1 MRDYVIY
8 TDTGCDI
15 SKEILREWG
24 VRRAEM
30 TFNFDDDSKTYT
42 VGEMGIH
49 DFYLRMK
56 NGWVAHTAAINMETF
71 TNMFARELE
80 GGRDVLY
87 IAFSSGLSST
97 YSSAYIAAQE
107 LRDAYPDNKVV
118 VVDSLAASAGQGML
132 VYLAAEN
139 AKKGMSIDE
148 NAKYCED
155 IKNHICHW
163 FTVDDLMYLK
173 RGGRLSATAAIA
185 GAVLGIKPVLHVDD
199 EGHLI
204 NMQKIRGRNA
214 SVKALAEKLGATR
227 DESLGS
233 VVFISHANCEEDA
246 KTLAGILKKDY
257 GTETRLIT
265 DIGPIIGAH
274 AGPGTL
280 ALFFLGTNK

>member
-1 MRDYVIY
+1 MSEYVIY

-15 SKEILREWG
+15 SKELLQEWG
-24 VRRAEM
+24 VTRAEM
-30 TFNFDDDSKTYT
+30 TFNFDDDKNTY
-42 VGEMGIH
+42 VMGQMGIH

-56 NGWVAHTAAINMETF
+56 NGWIAHTAAINMETF
-71 TNMFARELE
+71 TNTFARELE
-80 GGRDVLY
+80 AGRDVLY

-107 LRDAYPDNKVV
+107 LSEAYPNNKVV
-118 VVDSLAASAGQGML
+118 VVDSLAASAGQGLL

-155 IKNHICHW
+155 IKLHVCHW
-163 FTVDDLMYLK
+163 FTVDDLIYLK
-173 RGGRLSATAAIA
+173 RGGRLSMTAAIA
-185 GAVLGIKPVLHVDD
+185 GSVLGIKPVLHVDD

-214 SVKALAEKLGATR
+214 SVKALADKLAATR
-227 DESLGS
+227 DEELGS
-233 VVFISHANCEEDA
+233 TVFISHANCEEDA
-246 KTLAGILKKDY
+246 KNLAAILKDSQ
-257 GTETRLIT
+257 GVETALIT

-280 ALFFLGTNK
+280 ALFFLGRNR